1 MYQGADGR
9 RRRWSQHVEGMVGID
24 GDRTGEPFGILA
36 VLDRQLRLDT
46 QPSLPHA
53 DSTAASAHLPGHTR
67 HTRVGLWYVSPNV
80 SLALD
85 QGGRRGGQ
93 EGCKEVEQ
101 DAVLVGQTEDAGD
114 ET

>member
-1 MYQGADGR
+1 MYQGVAADPEQQE
-9 RRRWSQHVEGMVGID
+9 SQK
-24 GDRTGEPFGILA
+24 
-36 VLDRQLRLDT
+36 VLLSDPHQS